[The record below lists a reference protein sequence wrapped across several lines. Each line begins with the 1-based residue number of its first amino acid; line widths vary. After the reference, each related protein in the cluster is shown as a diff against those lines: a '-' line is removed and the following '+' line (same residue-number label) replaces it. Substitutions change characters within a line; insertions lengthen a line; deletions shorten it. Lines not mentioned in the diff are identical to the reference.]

1 MLMKNIITQ
10 PQVTLSETSV
20 KVLKNYSLQG
30 RSVILNENGVFRVV
44 WLAPKESI
52 SVPESH
58 ITQQIKNLHKRRLIV
73 IGN

>member
-1 MLMKNIITQ
+1 MLKKNISTQ
-10 PQVTLSETSV
+10 LQISADPSGM

-52 SVPESH
+52 SVPESQ

>member
-1 MLMKNIITQ
+1 MLKKNIPTQIQITT
-10 PQVTLSETSV
+10 PDASM

-52 SVPESH
+52 TVPESQ

>member
-1 MLMKNIITQ
+1 MKNITAQ
-10 PQVTLSETSV
+10 PQIAPSQTTM

>member
-1 MLMKNIITQ
+1 MLKKNISIQ
-10 PQVTLSETSV
+10 PQITVPQPSM